1 MTDSATALEIV
12 QRKLGRCLLHLQ
24 ECESLLKSLV
34 IHADIAGP
42 PDQLQDIKD
51 ARAKSLQKEMMG
63 NLIGM
68 LTKTVFTST
77 GVDAAPPSPPNDQ
90 QAFIRI
96 KYQIELTAEQ
106 YDAVC
111 CSFKELVNLRNEL
124 VHHFLERF
132 DIRRP
137 EGCAAANLHLDE
149 SGKVIDVHYMKLL
162 NFVKASELAR
172 AKLASAMKTQEFK
185 DAFIKGILPD

>member
-1 MTDSATALEIV
+1 MTDAATALEIV

-42 PDQLQDIKD
+42 PDRLQDIKD
-51 ARAKSLQKEMMG
+51 AKAKSLQKETMG

-68 LTKTVFTST
+68 LTKTVLTSAGIDT
-77 GVDAAPPSPPNDQ
+77 APPSPPSDQ
-90 QAFIRI
+90 QALIRI
-96 KYQIELTAEQ
+96 TYQVKMTAEQ
-106 YDAVC
+106 YDVLC
-111 CSFKELVNLRNEL
+111 CAFRELVSLRNEL

-137 EGCAAANLHLDE
+137 EGCAAANLHLDDC
-149 SGKVIDVHYMKLL
+149 GKVIDVHYMRLF
-162 NFVKASELAR
+162 NFVKTAELAR
-172 AKLASAMKTQEFK
+172 AKLASAMEAQERQ
-185 DAFIKGILPD
+185 DAFIKGIFPD

>member
-1 MTDSATALEIV
+1 MTDAATALEIV

-51 ARAKSLQKEMMG
+51 ARVKSLQKEMMG

-68 LTKTVFTST
+68 LTKTVFTSA
-77 GVDAAPPSPPNDQ
+77 GIDAAPPSPPNDQ
-90 QAFIRI
+90 RALVRI

-106 YDAVC
+106 YDDLC
-111 CSFKELVNLRNEL
+111 CSFKELVSLRNEL

-132 DIRRP
+132 DIRSQ
-137 EGCAAANLHLDE
+137 EGCTAADRHLDKC
-149 SGKVIDVHYMKLL
+149 GKVIDVHYMKLF
-162 NFVKASELAR
+162 NFVKASDLAR
-172 AKLASAMKTQEFK
+172 AKLASAMETQEFK
-185 DAFIKGILPD
+185 DAFIKGISPD